1 MCKSKRVKE
10 YAKKKKAD
18 AETAP
23 RRPDLNERAEFPLV
37 EAGSG
42 WKGEHQKVKCG
53 NLDSETSPEWRMRI
67 GMRDVGAYFIVFK
80 LYRVDF
86 TGDQA
91 I

>member
-42 WKGEHQKVKCG
+42 
-53 NLDSETSPEWRMRI
+53 
-67 GMRDVGAYFIVFK
+67 
-80 LYRVDF
+80 
-86 TGDQA
+86 
-91 I
+91 